1 MDKESAE
8 RAYWDLTI
16 RGRPTSLETLRTL
29 YGYLAAEFEAGQE
42 PQLPNR
48 PQLEAAELEAIRLE
62 RLRAMADHAAGQT
75 VYYREVFAATGLHPA
90 ALTWESFRTLPVT
103 PKAHLRDRGA
113 DFVAE
118 DAQPAYCSFTGGTTG
133 GKPTALWWSEHEFE
147 QAAAIQNIQG
157 LIGGDV
163 DSDIGLI
170 AADST
175 QFLSV
180 TVNSRAAVR
189 SGDAVIWGR
198 LHSPDAT
205 LDQLREVHRLG
216 KRRMKPSTLTTFPS
230 YWAALVEAGRRRG
243 LRPADFG
250 LRFVIL
256 GGEVLTQGLLRRAQE
271 VFGQVPT
278 YDVYGA
284 SELWGAGGSFRC
296 PGGRFHFGHGAHFEF
311 LSPDDFQ
318 PAAPGTVA
326 TMVATC
332 LPPARET
339 TLLLRYDTEDLFE
352 VHEQPD
358 ACSWGSSAIG
368 AMMGKRSL
376 SLRHPDGH
384 WTFPRQVLEG
394 LEDVDDVPLP
404 ARCGFWAR
412 DDAVV
417 VEVVAPGAGAAAR
430 ARIAESLE
438 RQGLRLAALHLRDT
452 PDALEQPYP
461 RRCDGR

>member
-1 MDKESAE
+1 MDKDIAE
-8 RAYWDLTI
+8 RAYWDLII
-16 RGRPTSLETLRTL
+16 RGIPTPLETLRAL
-29 YGYLAAEFEAGQE
+29 YAHLAAEYEAGLE
-42 PQLPNR
+42 PRLPNR
-48 PQLEAAELEAIRLE
+48 PQLEAAELEAIRLQ
-62 RLRAMADHAAGQT
+62 RLRAMAEHAAGQT
-75 VYYREVFAATGLHPA
+75 VYYRETFAAAGLDSA
-90 ALTWESFRTLPVT
+90 ALTWESFRTLPIT

-118 DAQPAYCSFTGGTTG
+118 DARPAYCSFTGGTTG

-147 QAAAIQNIQG
+147 QTVAIQNIQG
-157 LIGGDV
+157 MLGGDI
-163 DSDIGLI
+163 DSDIGLL

-180 TVNSRAAVR
+180 TVNSRAAAR
-189 SGDAVIWGR
+189 IGDAVIWGR
-198 LHSPDAT
+198 LHSADAT
-205 LDQLREVHRLG
+205 LDQLMQVHRLG
-216 KRRMKPSTLTTFPS
+216 QRRMKPSTATTFPS
-230 YWAALVEAGRRRG
+230 YWGCLVEAGRRRG

-271 VFGQVPT
+271 VFGEVPT

-311 LSPDDFQ
+311 LSPDDFR

-332 LPPARET
+332 LPPSRET

-352 VHEQPD
+352 VHAQAD
-358 ACSWGSSAIG
+358 DCSFGSSAIG
-368 AMMGKRSL
+368 AMMGKRAL

-394 LEDVDDVPLP
+394 LEDVDEVPLP
-404 ARCGFWAR
+404 ARCGFWA
-412 DDAVV
+412 DGDAVV
-417 VEVVAPGAGAAAR
+417 VEAVAPGAGAQAR
-430 ARIAESLE
+430 SRIADSLE
-438 RQGLRLAALHLRDT
+438 RQGLRLSALHLRDGA
-452 PDALEQPYP
+452 DALERPYP